1 MVPQRAF
8 SGTDLGVLIGAPF
21 FTLPAWLLPERSWP
35 ALGRLLSPMAIGDLT
50 RDPAAT
56 EAVIRKTLG
65 ARLPDLPAGS
75 ILRDM
80 GAEGIFTFFQ
90 VLKCYRPAGRD
101 RGGREL
107 GGRELGG
114 WVPPV
119 RISGFEHVHA
129 ALASGRGAV
138 LWVSHAFHG
147 HLGSKVGFHR
157 AGLAVVHLS
166 TPAHGFSA
174 TRFGVRYLNRIQTR
188 IEDRFIA
195 ERVMLPLQGQ
205 NAALQTLA
213 KRLKANKV
221 VSITGQHGTG
231 RTVAARFLDG
241 TLPLAPGAP
250 SLAYMT
256 GAKLLPVF
264 AFRAA
269 DGVVEVTAEPEIA
282 LEGSRDDAV
291 ARAVQDFATR
301 SEPYVLRYPGQ
312 WLSWVQL

>member
-1 MVPQRAF
+1 LEPQQTF

-21 FTLPAWLLPERSWP
+21 FTLPAWLLPQPAWP

-50 RDPAAT
+50 KDADASAAL
-56 EAVIRKTLG
+56 IRKTLG
-65 ARLPDLPAGS
+65 ARLPDIPARH

-90 VLKCYRPAGRD
+90 VLKCYRLD
-101 RGGREL
+101 
-107 GGRELGG
+107 G
-114 WVPPV
+114 WMPPV
-119 RISGFEHVHA
+119 RIAGFEHVHA
-129 ALASGRGAV
+129 GLEAGRGVV

-147 HLGSKVGFHR
+147 HLGSKVGFKK
-157 AGLAVVHLS
+157 AGLQVVHLS

-174 TRFGVRYLNRIQTR
+174 TKFGVRYLNRMQTR
-188 IEDRFIA
+188 IEDRYIA
-195 ERVMLPLQGQ
+195 ERVLLPLSGQ

-213 KRLKANKV
+213 KRLKTNKV
-221 VSITGQHGTG
+221 VSITGQRGAG
-231 RTVAARFLDG
+231 RTIDARFLDG

-250 SLAYMT
+250 SLAHLT

-269 DGVVEVTAEPEIA
+269 DGVVEVTVAPEIA
-282 LEGSRDDAV
+282 LAGSREQAV
-291 ARAVQDFATR
+291 AGAVQDFAAR
-301 SEPYVLRYPGQ
+301 SEPYALRYPGQ

>member
-1 MVPQRAF
+1 LAPQRAF

-35 ALGRLLSPMAIGDLT
+35 ALGRLLSPMAIGDIT
-50 RDPAAT
+50 ADRAAT

-65 ARLPDLPAGS
+65 TRLPDLPAGS

-90 VLKCYRPAGRD
+90 VLKCYRPSGWKP
-101 RGGREL
+101 
-107 GGRELGG
+107 GG
-114 WVPPV
+114 WAPPV
-119 RISGFEHVHA
+119 RISGFEHVHSA
-129 ALASGRGAV
+129 RATGRGVV

-157 AGLAVVHLS
+157 AGLEVVHLS

-188 IEDRFIA
+188 VEDRFIA

-221 VSITGQHGTG
+221 VSITGQRGTG
-231 RTVAARFLDG
+231 RTVEARFLDG

-269 DGVVEVTAEPEIA
+269 DGLVEVTAEPEIA
-282 LEGSRDDAV
+282 LEGSREDAV
-291 ARAVQDFATR
+291 VRAVQDFADR
-301 SEPYVLRYPGQ
+301 SEPYALRYPGQ